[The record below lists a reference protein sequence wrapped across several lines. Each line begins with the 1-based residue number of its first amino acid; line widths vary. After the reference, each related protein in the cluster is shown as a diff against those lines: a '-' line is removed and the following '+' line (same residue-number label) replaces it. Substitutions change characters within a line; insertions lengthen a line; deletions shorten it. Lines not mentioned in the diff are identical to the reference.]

1 MAYIIISMVTR
12 GVSDDSDKFP
22 QFCPMVSIICP
33 MKTKKA
39 TTITGSR
46 SYLYMS
52 NLYFLTVAFT

>member
-1 MAYIIISMVTR
+1 MVTR

>member
-1 MAYIIISMVTR
+1 L
-12 GVSDDSDKFP
+12 SDGFHYLSDEN
-22 QFCPMVSIICP
+22 
-33 MKTKKA
+33 KKA

>member
-1 MAYIIISMVTR
+1 MVTR

-33 MKTKKA
+33 MKKKT

-52 NLYFLTVAFT
+52 KNYFFTVAFT